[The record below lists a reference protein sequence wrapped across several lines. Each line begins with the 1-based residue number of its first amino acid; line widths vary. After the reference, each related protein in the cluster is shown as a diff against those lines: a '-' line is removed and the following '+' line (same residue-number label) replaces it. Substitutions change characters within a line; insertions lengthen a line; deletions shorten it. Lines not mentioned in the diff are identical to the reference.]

1 MDTAAVSTGRWVAR
15 LAVRTGAALLDL
27 ALPHQCPACGERVAS
42 AGFCAPC
49 WMALPFLSGPACAR
63 CDIPLEA
70 GEGDGAW
77 CGACLQSP
85 PPYVRVHTPLAYDA
99 VTRGIVLRLKYARRP
114 ATARLMARMM
124 LPVVPREDGDA
135 LLLPVP
141 LHRWRLW
148 RRGFNQ
154 SVELARHL
162 SAATGLRLLPD
173 TLRRTRATPP
183 LRGLGRRARDQAVRA
198 AFAVD
203 PARRS
208 LIAGRVV
215 LLVDD
220 VFTSGATAAACTR
233 ALLRA
238 GAARVEVVA
247 FARVLDDAGK
257 IDTGLPPPDIGMA
270 AETRRA
276 A

>member
-1 MDTAAVSTGRWVAR
+1 MHA
-15 LAVRTGAALLDL
+15 
-27 ALPHQCPACGERVAS
+27 
-42 AGFCAPC
+42 
-49 WMALPFLSGPACAR
+49 
-63 CDIPLEA
+63 
-70 GEGDGAW
+70 
-77 CGACLQSP
+77 
-85 PPYVRVHTPLAYDA
+85 PLAYDA

-124 LPVVPREDGDA
+124 LPLVPREDGAA

-148 RRGFNQ
+148 WRGFNQ
-154 SVELARHL
+154 SAELARHL

-173 TLRRTRATPP
+173 ALRRTRATPP
-183 LRGLGRRARDQAVRA
+183 LRGLGRRARDRAVRA

-203 PARRS
+203 PARQP
-208 LIAGRVV
+208 LIAGRTI

-238 GAARVEVVA
+238 GAARVEVIA
-247 FARVLDDAGK
+247 FARVLDDGGA
-257 IDTGLPPPDIGMA
+257 IDTGPRAPDIGGNA
-270 AETRRA
+270 ALPRAMTRGS
-276 A
+276 